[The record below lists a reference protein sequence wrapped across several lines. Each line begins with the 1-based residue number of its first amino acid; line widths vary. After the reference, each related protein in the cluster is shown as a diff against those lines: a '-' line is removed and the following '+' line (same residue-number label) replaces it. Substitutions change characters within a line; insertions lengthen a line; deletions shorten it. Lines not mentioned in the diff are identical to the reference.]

1 MVLIVSLAPC
11 VAYAQNDAARGKQ
24 LYESRCIACHSVDSN
39 RIGPM
44 HAGVFGRKA
53 GAVPGYDYSPAL
65 KASQVTW
72 NERTLDAW
80 LRNPESV
87 ISGQKMGYQLGDANE
102 RGAIIEYLKSVSPR

>member
-1 MVLIVSLAPC
+1 MALSVLLAPDM
-11 VAYAQNDAARGKQ
+11 VFAQGDEARGKQ
-24 LYESRCIACHSVDSN
+24 LYESRCMACHSVDSN

-44 HAGVFGRKA
+44 HGGVFGRRA
-53 GAVPGYDYSPAL
+53 GVVPGYDYSAAL

-80 LRNPESV
+80 LWNPESV
-87 ISGQKMGYQLGDANE
+87 IPGQRMGYQLGDAAE